1 MQQVLDQYA
10 SLRTKYPTTFVE
22 PPPSSTVLSKE
33 DDRNDLANR
42 MRNNDLGIPLRT
54 SLPGSKWQRSKRPQL
69 EWMLHQIR
77 NVVEAHPDYGKR
89 PLQVVDVGGGKGHLA
104 NFLAHHFGPEVVQV
118 QVVDISP
125 SAIHNGLMRARRH
138 QLANIQYNVGDATIA
153 QFEQGVDLVVALHAC
168 GALSDVAL
176 GHAVTSGAS
185 FAICPCCFRSN
196 PQLRVKV
203 PTTTTPSS
211 LTPNNSNR
219 LATVA
224 EWLNVAG
231 KEEEQQFET
240 LKSLA
245 EVQGDMDTAA
255 EAIHSICAL
264 RADAVMRHHPETND
278 YEAKNKIQVELKTFP
293 VSYSTRNFCIIGTV
307 SSREDSN

>member
-1 MQQVLDQYA
+1 
-10 SLRTKYPTTFVE
+10 
-22 PPPSSTVLSKE
+22 
-33 DDRNDLANR
+33 
-42 MRNNDLGIPLRT
+42 
-54 SLPGSKWQRSKRPQL
+54 
-69 EWMLHQIR
+69 
-77 NVVEAHPDYGKR
+77 
-89 PLQVVDVGGGKGHLA
+89 
-104 NFLAHHFGPEVVQV
+104 
-118 QVVDISP
+118 VVDISP

-203 PTTTTPSS
+203 PIITTTIQSS
-211 LTPNNSNR
+211 LSPLSNNNNR

-264 RADAVMRHHPETND
+264 RADAVMRHHPATND

-307 SSREDSN
+307 SSSKEDSN

>member
-1 MQQVLDQYA
+1 
-10 SLRTKYPTTFVE
+10 
-22 PPPSSTVLSKE
+22 
-33 DDRNDLANR
+33 
-42 MRNNDLGIPLRT
+42 
-54 SLPGSKWQRSKRPQL
+54 
-69 EWMLHQIR
+69 MLHQIR
-77 NVVEAHPDYGKR
+77 NIVEVHPDYGKR

-125 SAIHNGLMRARRH
+125 SAVQNGLMRARRH

-153 QFEQGVDLVVALHAC
+153 QFEQGVDVVVALHAC

-203 PTTTTPSS
+203 PTTTITTTQSS
-211 LTPNNSNR
+211 VSALSNNNNNNR
-219 LATVA
+219 LVTVA

-231 KEEEQQFET
+231 KEEEQQFEN

-255 EAIHSICAL
+255 QAIHSVCAL
-264 RADAVMRHHPETND
+264 RADAVMRHHPATSD
-278 YEAKNKIQVELKTFP
+278 YETKNKIQVELKTFP
-293 VSYSTRNFCIIGTV
+293 VSFSTRNFCIIGTV
-307 SSREDSN
+307 SSKGDTLVEIL